1 MEGRR
6 GQRPEGG
13 VAAGFI
19 GGDALYGFF
28 DSLGHPG
35 FEGAQPTT
43 RCNGHGRVE
52 TVPKNPTRV
61 FDGTKGLFAYG
72 KLIGSAK
79 LGSLFLTLPTRGLS
93 DQLTIPC
100 EE

>member
-28 DSLGHPG
+28 DFGVPFSFRNTSHVSAGICSL
-35 FEGAQPTT
+35 
-43 RCNGHGRVE
+43 
-52 TVPKNPTRV
+52 
-61 FDGTKGLFAYG
+61 
-72 KLIGSAK
+72 SA
-79 LGSLFLTLPTRGLS
+79 R
-93 DQLTIPC
+93 
-100 EE
+100 